1 MKERSFVGDWQS
13 IRRRLPLLTTA
24 LLSIA
29 VVAISWSAYVEMERS
44 LVTAAG
50 ERVLSVSQQVA
61 GAFMTS
67 NARLQHD
74 GSPLSHDSTLRNALL
89 RRDARSIAAARRRLE
104 AEARTN
110 KQVATLELLAPNGSR
125 VLAVDIIENPAFAST
140 GGGSNASPI
149 WPLIAS
155 HDTIFTEARLA
166 IVNPPADTVGYLRQ
180 ITRMSSSAQSKQ
192 LLGGLIGDHA
202 MLLVGNS
209 NGRVWTDLE
218 HRVDAPVGS
227 STVGVTQHATLADGT
242 EWIGATAAV
251 RNAPWLVWVALPA
264 SIIADQTR
272 PFLLAMVIVDLLVIV
287 AGAFGAWILSRHLI
301 SPLAALTSAAE
312 ELAAG
317 DYGARVSVA
326 RRDEVGRLATA
337 FNEMAGAIQ
346 IASHELQEQ
355 AVELE
360 TQQAEIEE
368 SNAALT
374 AHVSQAIA
382 AQESA
387 ERAHA
392 RSAAIVY
399 GAMDAVITAE
409 SDGTI
414 TEFNPAAEQAFGY
427 AASDIVG
434 SPLERLVPVLGTN
447 GGATNPDEHGVR
459 MEVTAI
465 RADGAEFPA
474 ELAMTHVPVPGRAA
488 SLITCFVRDLSDR
501 KQLEA
506 QLQQS
511 QKMDAV
517 GRLAGGIAHDF
528 NNILTVIVSYSD
540 LILGDD
546 TIQDPA
552 RGDLVQVRA
561 AADRAAALTR
571 QLLAFSRKQV
581 LHPVVLDLNAVV
593 NDVGRML
600 ARVIP
605 ENIRLD
611 LKLGAQL
618 DSVYADRGQL
628 EQVLMNLT
636 VNARDAMPK
645 GGALIIETANAM
657 LDREYVAMHPGGSD
671 GAHVV
676 LCVHDTGIGMDA
688 RTRERIFEPFFTTKA
703 LGQGTGLGLAT
714 VYGIVRQSGGS
725 IYVYSEP
732 GRGTTFKVYF
742 PKYVGDGV
750 AGEEPVAIRATS
762 TETMTVLLVEDDAAV
777 REATRLV
784 LERLGHEVVATTDV
798 AAALEILR
806 SDGNALDVVLTDAVM
821 PGQSGL
827 DLAAILHAER
837 PDLPVI
843 LMSGYT
849 EEAVSGGRA
858 LEHGI
863 VFVEKP
869 FTREAI
875 RRALDD
881 VRAASAPGVR
891 QLSRS

>member
-1 MKERSFVGDWQS
+1 MSPRISIGDWQS

-29 VVAISWSAYVEMERS
+29 VVAISWYAYVEMRRS
-44 LVTAAG
+44 LVVAAG
-50 ERVLSVSQQVA
+50 ERVTGVAQQVA
-61 GAFMTS
+61 EAFTTS
-67 NARLQHD
+67 NSRLQRD
-74 GSPLSHDSTLRNALL
+74 GSPLSHDSTLRIALS
-89 RRDARSIAAARRRLE
+89 RKDARSIAAARRRLE
-104 AEARTN
+104 KEARTS
-110 KQVATLELLAPNGSR
+110 KQIVALELLTPTGAR
-125 VLAVDIIENPAFAST
+125 LVTVDSSSNPAFVSTT
-140 GGGSNASPI
+140 GGSSASPV
-149 WPLIAS
+149 WPLIAA
-155 HDTIFTEARLA
+155 HDTIFTEARLPIIA
-166 IVNPPADTVGYLRQ
+166 PPADTLGYLRQ
-180 ITRMSSSAQSKQ
+180 ISRMSSSVQSKQ

-202 MLLVGNS
+202 VLLVGNA
-209 NGRVWTDLE
+209 NGKVWTDLE
-218 HRVDAPVGS
+218 RRVGGPPVS
-227 STVGVTQHATLADGT
+227 SSRPTARRTTLPDGT

-251 RNAPWLVWVALPA
+251 RNAPWLVWVALPS
-264 SIIADQTR
+264 SIVTDQTR
-272 PFLLAMVIVDLLVIV
+272 PFLFAMVLVDLLVIV
-287 AGAFGAWILSRHLI
+287 AGAFGAWLLSRHLI
-301 SPLAALTSAAE
+301 SPLGDLTVAAE

-360 TQQAEIEE
+360 TQQAELEE

-374 AHVSQAIA
+374 AHVSQAMA
-382 AQESA
+382 AREAA
-387 ERAHA
+387 ELARA

-409 SDGTI
+409 ADGTV

-427 AASDIVG
+427 AAADIVG
-434 SPLERLVPVLGTN
+434 SRLERLIPVLGTN
-447 GGATNPDEHGVR
+447 PETMNPDEHGVR
-459 MEVTAI
+459 IEVAAI

-474 ELAMTHVPVPGRAA
+474 ELAMTRVPVPGRSL

-511 QKMDAV
+511 QKMEAV

-528 NNILTVIVSYSD
+528 NNILTVIISYSD
-540 LILGDD
+540 LVLGDEA
-546 TIQDPA
+546 IEDPA
-552 RGDLVQVRA
+552 RSDLVQVRT

-581 LHPVVLDLNAVV
+581 LRPVVLDLNTVV

-600 ARVIP
+600 ARVIQ

-611 LKLGAQL
+611 LKLGTRL
-618 DSVYADRGQL
+618 DSIYADRGQL
-628 EQVLMNLT
+628 EQVLMNLA
-636 VNARDAMPK
+636 VNARDAMPD
-645 GGALIIETANAM
+645 GGSLTIETANAM
-657 LDREYVAMHPGGSD
+657 LDRDYVAMHPGGGD
-671 GAHVV
+671 GPHVV

-688 RTRERIFEPFFTTKA
+688 ATRERIFEPFFTTKG

-732 GRGTTFKVYF
+732 GRGTTFKIYF
-742 PKYVGDGV
+742 PKYVGDDV
-750 AGEEPVAIRATS
+750 VTEEPVAMRPTS
-762 TETMTVLLVEDDAAV
+762 TEAMTVLLVEDDAAV
-777 REATRLV
+777 RDATRLV
-784 LERLGHEVVATTDV
+784 LECLGHEVVAVTDV

-806 SDGNALDVVLTDAVM
+806 ADGKGLDVVLTDAVM

-827 DLAAILHAER
+827 DLAAILHNER

-843 LMSGYT
+843 LMSGYN

-858 LEHGI
+858 LANGI

-881 VRAASAPGVR
+881 VRKASASGIR
-891 QLSRS
+891 ELTRS